1 MAHPEGRLVDIGDT
15 RLFVV
20 EAGEPDGDPLL
31 LLHGGPGVD
40 HHMFGHYLDPLAE
53 RGHRL
58 VFVDHRANGRS
69 DRPDPSTWT
78 LPQMA
83 ADVGS
88 LAAALGLERYSVL
101 GHSFGA
107 FVTLQHAVDFPGAA
121 ARSIVSGGLPSAR
134 YMAAVEENLATF
146 EPVELRE
153 QVAASWA
160 KEATV
165 DSQEAFAELMHEQW
179 PFHFADPLDPRIE
192 EAERA
197 MAGTVYSPECLR
209 VFASN
214 DYGAIE
220 VQDRLGTITQPVLL
234 LAGRHDRTCSLE
246 AHEAMAAAIPHAEL
260 VVFEESGHM
269 TFVEENAKYLD
280 AVDAFLHRTR

>member
-1 MAHPEGRLVDIGDT
+1 MHREGRLVDIGDT

-20 EAGEPDGDPLL
+20 EVGPAGGDPVVI
-31 LLHGGPGVD
+31 LHGGPGID
-40 HHMFGHYLDPLAE
+40 HHEFGHYLDPLAD

-58 VFVDHRANGRS
+58 VFVDQRANGRS
-69 DRPDPSTWT
+69 DRPDPATWT

-83 ADVGS
+83 ADVVA
-88 LAAALGLERYSVL
+88 LARALGLERYAVL
-101 GHSFGA
+101 GHSYGA
-107 FVTLQHAVDFPGAA
+107 FVTLQNAVDYPGAA
-121 ARSIVSGGLPSAR
+121 ARSIVSGGLPSTR
-134 YMAAVEENLATF
+134 YMAAVEHNLATF

-160 KEATV
+160 KEADV
-165 DSQEAFAELMHEQW
+165 DSQEAFAELMHDQW
-179 PFHFADPLDPRIE
+179 PFHFADPLDPRID

-209 VFASN
+209 VFAAN
-214 DYGAIE
+214 GYGAIE
-220 VQDRLGTITQPVLL
+220 VEDRLGTITQPVLL

-246 AHEAMAAAIPHAEL
+246 AHQAMAAAIPDAEL

-269 TFVEENAKYLD
+269 TFIEENAKYLA
-280 AVDAFLHRTR
+280 AVDAFLRRTR